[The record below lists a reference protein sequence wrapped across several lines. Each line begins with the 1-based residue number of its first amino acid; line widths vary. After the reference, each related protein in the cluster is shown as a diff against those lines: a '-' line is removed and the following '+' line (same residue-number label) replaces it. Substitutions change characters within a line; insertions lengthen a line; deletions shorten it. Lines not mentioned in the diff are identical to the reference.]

1 MRMMRR
7 LVYACLLL
15 AFLADASLNSQE
27 GSTLIAVVQ
36 SLIRSENYGKALEQ
50 TRSALH
56 RNPTDYRLWTLQ
68 AIVLS
73 KTDKRL
79 EAALA
84 FDKALRFAPTY
95 TPALQGKVELLY
107 ATQDPRAIPL
117 LQRLLKINPADETAH
132 EMYAVLEAKQGHCPA
147 AAAHFR
153 TVEKTI
159 ANHPT
164 SLQAYGDCLA
174 RGREYEKA
182 IPLFQQL
189 VTLLPKETYPKYDL
203 AVLLIEN
210 KQYNE
215 ALKVLEPLLA
225 NGPSDPDVLS
235 LASEAYEA
243 SGDTPKAVALLR
255 QAIVLS
261 PSTADYYKAF
271 TLLCLDHESFQV
283 GIDMIDV
290 GLQHISGDASLYLS
304 RGLLYAQ
311 MAQYEKAEADFRTAD
326 RLDSQQALS
335 SYALDLSEIDKHEPE
350 KVLSQ
355 VRSQLRAHPD
365 SAFHHYLLAELLDMN
380 ISVDRAEVIN
390 EAITAAQ
397 TALKLRPDLVLARN
411 LLARLYQQAGQDAL
425 AMEQCQLALRYAPSD
440 QSAIYRLIMLLRR
453 SGKSGERDKIP
464 ALVQRLSALQQE
476 ARQQET
482 DRKRFR
488 LVEEQSAHAA
498 ATQ

>member
-1 MRMMRR
+1 MPVMRR
-7 LVYACLLL
+7 FVYACLLL
-15 AFLADASLNSQE
+15 AFLADPSLNAQE
-27 GSTLIAVVQ
+27 GSIPIAVIQ
-36 SLIRSENYGKALEQ
+36 SLIRSENYGKALQQ

-73 KTDKRL
+73 KSDQRL

-84 FDKALRFAPTY
+84 FDKALRLAPTY

-107 ATQDPRAIPL
+107 ATQDPGAIPL

-153 TVEKTI
+153 IVEKTI

-174 RGREYEKA
+174 RSREYEKA
-182 IPLFQQL
+182 IPLFRKL

-203 AVLLIEN
+203 AVLLIET

-225 NGPSDPDVLS
+225 ADPDPDTLS
-235 LASEAYEA
+235 LASEAYES

-261 PSTADYYKAF
+261 PSTAHYYNAF
-271 TLLCLDHESFQV
+271 SLLCLDHESFQV

-311 MAQYEKAEADFRTAD
+311 LAQYDKAEADFRTAQG
-326 RLDSQQALS
+326 LDSKQVLS
-335 SYALDLSEIDKHEPE
+335 SYAMDLAELEKHEPQ
-350 KVLSQ
+350 KALSE
-355 VRSQLRAHPD
+355 VRSQAKAHPE
-365 SAFHHYLLAELLDMN
+365 SARHQYLLARLLQMN
-380 ISVDRAEVIN
+380 SSYHDKRSLQ
-390 EAITAAQ
+390 EAIDS
-397 TALKLRPDLVLARN
+397 ALSAVKLKPDFVEARN
-411 LLARLYQQAGQDAL
+411 LLASLYQESGRYAL
-425 AMEQCQLALRYAPSD
+425 ATEQCQLALRYDPSD
-440 QSAIYRLIMLLRR
+440 QSAIYHLIMLLRR
-453 SGKSGERDKIP
+453 SDKSEDRAKIP
-464 ALVQRLSALQQE
+464 ELVKRLSALQQE